1 MFLLTTPR
9 HAARTKHRCDKLT
22 GFPVAP
28 YIQAMT
34 SATIKLFLPHGDA
47 RRLRVGEVSN
57 WTGKALAAPRTE
69 LEDLLARDETES
81 SGVYFLLG
89 VNPET
94 GVNLAYIGEAEVI
107 RDRLKQHKSKDFW
120 TSVIVFVSKDE
131 NLTKAHIR
139 YLENRLLTEAKT
151 VGRYALENS
160 NSSNP
165 KLPESDR
172 EDMEVY
178 LSRIRQVLPVLG
190 SDLLSPI
197 AGSDK
202 PTHQQ
207 PLLTCK
213 IKSAVATGRRTE
225 GGFVVFAKSTA
236 VLSVRPSASNQYPST
251 LSLRHRLIQD
261 KVLVEHEGVYSFTK
275 DVEFTSPSAAAA
287 VIHGGSANGLTAW
300 KDRTGKSLKELEG
313 A

>member
-1 MFLLTTPR
+1 
-9 HAARTKHRCDKLT
+9 
-22 GFPVAP
+22 
-28 YIQAMT
+28 MT

-69 LEDLLARDETES
+69 LDDLLAREETES

-94 GVNLAYIGEAEVI
+94 GDSLAYIGEAEVI
-107 RDRLKQHKSKDFW
+107 RDRLKQHKAKDFW
-120 TSVIVFVSKDE
+120 TSVVVFVSKDE

-139 YLENRLLTEAKT
+139 YLENRLLQEAKG

-160 NSSNP
+160 NTSNP

-197 AGSDK
+197 AGSTK
-202 PTHQQ
+202 PAQQQ
-207 PLLTCK
+207 PHLICK
-213 IKSAVATGRRTE
+213 IKNAVATGRRTE
-225 GGFVVFAKSTA
+225 SGFVVFARSTA
-236 VLSVRPSASNQYPST
+236 VLSVRPSAENQYPNT
-251 LSLRHRLIQD
+251 IALRQRLIQD
-261 KVLVEHEGVYSFTK
+261 KTLVEQDGVYVFSK

-300 KDRTGKSLKELEG
+300 RDKNGKSLKELEES
-313 A
+313 

>member
-1 MFLLTTPR
+1 
-9 HAARTKHRCDKLT
+9 
-22 GFPVAP
+22 
-28 YIQAMT
+28 MT

-69 LEDLLARDETES
+69 LDELLARDETES

-94 GVNLAYIGEAEVI
+94 GDNLAYIGEAEVI

-139 YLENRLLTEAKT
+139 YLENRLLHEAKGI
-151 VGRYALENS
+151 GRYALENS
-160 NSSNP
+160 NASNP

-197 AGSDK
+197 AGSAR
-202 PTHQQ
+202 PTTQQ
-207 PLLTCK
+207 PPLICK
-213 IKSAVATGRRTE
+213 IKNAVATGRRTE
-225 GGFVVFAKSTA
+225 SGFVVFAKSTA
-236 VLSVRPSASNQYPST
+236 VLAVRPSAESQYPNT
-251 LSLRHRLIQD
+251 VALRKRLIQD
-261 KVLVEHEGVYSFTK
+261 KTLVEKDGVYVFTK

-300 KDRTGKSLKELEG
+300 RDSSGKSLKELED

>member
-1 MFLLTTPR
+1 
-9 HAARTKHRCDKLT
+9 
-22 GFPVAP
+22 
-28 YIQAMT
+28 MT

-69 LEDLLARDETES
+69 LDGLLARDETES

-89 VNPET
+89 VNADT
-94 GVNLAYIGEAEVI
+94 GAPVAYIGEAEVI
-107 RDRLKQHKSKDFW
+107 RDRLKQHKAKDFW
-120 TSVIVFVSKDE
+120 TSVVIFVSKDE

-139 YLENRLLTEAKT
+139 YLENRLLQEAKS
-151 VGRYALENS
+151 VGRYTLENT
-160 NSSNP
+160 NTSNP
-165 KLPESDR
+165 RLPESDR

-178 LSRIRQVLPVLG
+178 LARIRQVLPVLG

-197 AGSDK
+197 AGSTK
-202 PTHQQ
+202 PAAQQ
-207 PLLTCK
+207 PNLFCK
-213 IKSAVATGRRTE
+213 IKNALASGRRTE
-225 GGFVVFAKSTA
+225 AGFVVFANSTA
-236 VLSVRPSASNQYPST
+236 VLAVRPSAEAQYPNT
-251 LSLRHRLIQD
+251 IALRQRLIQD
-261 KVLVEHEGVYSFTK
+261 KTLIEHDGVYLFIK

-300 KDRTGKSLKELEG
+300 KDKDGKSLKELEE